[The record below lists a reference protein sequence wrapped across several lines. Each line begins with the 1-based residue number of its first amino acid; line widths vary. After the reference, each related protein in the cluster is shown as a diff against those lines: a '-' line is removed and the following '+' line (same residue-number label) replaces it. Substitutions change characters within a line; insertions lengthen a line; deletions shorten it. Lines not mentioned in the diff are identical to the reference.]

1 MIDFNSART
10 WEILDGI
17 SKGFAPDDYPF
28 KLTEEELEF
37 YKEEKKD
44 FEETKA
50 DMIAKGLDPS
60 ILHFVPANDL

>member
-1 MIDFNSART
+1 MLDTNSARS

-17 SKGFAPDDYPF
+17 ENGFSPDDYPF

-37 YKEEKKD
+37 YKEEKENFDDIKNS
-44 FEETKA
+44 
-50 DMIAKGLDPS
+50 MIAKGLDPS